1 MNRRPHDY
9 ESYDWSSSDAITAA
23 LGTHGDV
30 TVSVVTGGGDGNV
43 SGHWYKSLNAAI
55 DGAGGTYLQISSAKQ
70 IDKISVFYCPNGTN
84 ATNLAWAAWGNGVT
98 PSAEVGSNY
107 GITTGTTGTKSWDAA
122 VWEDI
127 DLSEKSAYTVRISR
141 QIKNLTNG
149 GNKISNAGKNQTV
162 NLLGFKVWLKPSAP
176 TITQQPQSASYIT
189 GYAAAAMH
197 VAATASAGELS
208 YQWYRCNDADKNGSS
223 AISGEAAKAASY
235 TPSTASAGTFYY
247 YCVVTD
253 GNGSTASDVAT
264 ITVSAAAAPHVT
276 ISADPEGEIVTGT
289 AVTLT
294 ATITAGNPTPTL
306 QWYSNTTNTTSGA
319 SVISGETSETYTPD
333 TSTPGT
339 KYYFAVGHNTEG
351 DNPSNILA
359 VVVKDK
365 VATPT
370 FTPNGAYFDAASQSV
385 TIDCKTDGATIQYST
400 DNGNTWNDYSAAFNV
415 TETTTIKAKAT
426 KDGCFDSDVASA
438 TFTKVT
444 LTPQVNVTG
453 ATTWNWADVTN
464 TSAVDFTGTALNG
477 ADVTFANISAC
488 GFTAVEGLAAQ
499 DALLMNGQYAYR
511 EANGSKFTQ
520 TNYLKFNTT
529 VSGTVT
535 VEYAN
540 TGNNAA
546 RTVNVN
552 GTKGSES
559 TTVNNSYQSESF
571 VVAVGEVTIKGVQVS
586 DDADKML
593 RIRKVVFT
601 PLDGQDVVEI
611 GQYEWA
617 TLVNANDLDFTGS
630 NVKAYIVTG
639 HTGNA
644 ITLTQINKVKAGTP
658 ILLNAAKGSY
668 VIPTSFTGDADVN
681 TGNLLVAGPGSNVI
695 SKPDKTRYVLSAEA
709 GVAVF
714 KKINATDAFVPK
726 DKAYLEFAEVIAA
739 PMLSMGGETTGINAV
754 NGEGFTVNG
763 SVYDLQGRRVAQ
775 PTKGLYIVN
784 GKKYVIK

>member
-1 MNRRPHDY
+1 MKKLFTLLTLLLCAVTSSWAGDY
-9 ESYDWSSSDAITAA
+9 QLKASACAKDKQTWTFESQDFTLAPA
-23 LGTHGDV
+23 H
-30 TVSVVTGGGDGNV
+30 GGGGQTGYTDYIKFSKNKTYTLTLPENFTLTNINVKGYTNINDNATGELTSVAGTAQTGKTFPARNDAKLAAASQITDG
-43 SGHWYKSLNAAI
+43 YDFAI
-55 DGAGGTYLQISSAKQ
+55 NNQKGGTIAFTTANTQQIC
-70 IDKISVFYCPNGTN
+70 V
-84 ATNLAWAAWGNGVT
+84 L
-98 PSAEVGSNY
+98 
-107 GITTGTTGTKSWDAA
+107 ITLTGTFAATG
-122 VWEDI
+122 
-127 DLSEKSAYTVRISR
+127 
-141 QIKNLTNG
+141 
-149 GNKISNAGKNQTV
+149 
-162 NLLGFKVWLKPSAP
+162 P

-306 QWYSNTTNTTSGA
+306 KWYSNTTNTTSGA

-415 TETTTIKAKAT
+415 TETTTIKTKAT
-426 KDGCFDSDVASA
+426 KDGCFDSDEASA

-444 LTPQVNVTG
+444 LTPQANVTG
-453 ATTWNWADVTN
+453 ATTWDWADVTN

-529 VSGTVT
+529 VPGTVT

-559 TTVNNSYQSESF
+559 SESNTSYQSESF

-639 HTGNA
+639 HEGNA
-644 ITLTQINKVKAGTP
+644 ITTTQVNKVAAGTP
-658 ILLNAAKGSY
+658 VLLNAAKGSY
-668 VIPTSFTGDADVN
+668 VIPTSFTGDADAT
-681 TGNLLVAGPGSNVI
+681 TGNLLKAGADAAVAKEDG
-695 SKPDKTRYVLSAEA
+695 KTKYVLSAEA

-763 SVYDLQGRRVAQ
+763 EFYDLQGRRVAQ